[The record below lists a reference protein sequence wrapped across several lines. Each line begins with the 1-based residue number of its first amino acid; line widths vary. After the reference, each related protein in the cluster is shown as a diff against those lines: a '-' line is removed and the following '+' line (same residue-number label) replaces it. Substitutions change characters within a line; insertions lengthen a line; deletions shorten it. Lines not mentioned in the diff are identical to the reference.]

1 MMDVEFGTVT
11 QEFRSLVDRRREL
24 ITFLGTVFAGMGLFL
39 QNTLQGN
46 LPAALDPIAQNVFTF
61 YAVLVMVP
69 ALILALRFARLHGGL
84 MLNGV
89 LFARFLQDQNFTRKP
104 DIPRAGR
111 YNLLGVSFL
120 QFALV
125 NFVASFSAAMLVI
138 SGTDNTRW
146 AVAVGTGLFVAWFGY
161 FFRTHRQGVQFAR
174 NMVATRTF
182 GPCIHEEWRDHVSK
196 SLKDANKTLNW
207 NVGFV
212 ALMTFSV
219 FEVVTSIGQLK
230 ERDAIAAHLKQ
241 IGPLAYLTLL
251 TVVALVG
258 LITFLRVRV
267 AVGTFSLLLDP
278 TDRPFRVG
286 RVTDSLLAYALLA
299 FLLAVAVHLLLVV
312 GGPGL
317 KPLIRLAIDLGV
329 VLLAILAEQLT
340 LAIAGHRL
348 NRHSLALISQQFA
361 TPAPD
366 IDIQS
371 R

>member
-1 MMDVEFGTVT
+1 MDVEFGTVA

-46 LPAALDPIAQNVFTF
+46 LPASLDPIARNVFTF
-61 YAVLVMVP
+61 YAVLVMIP

-89 LFARFLQDQNFTRKP
+89 LFARFMQDQGFTRKP
-104 DIPRAGR
+104 DMERSGR

-125 NFVASFSAAMLVI
+125 NFVASFSVAMLVI
-138 SGTDNTRW
+138 SVTDSARW
-146 AVAVGTGLFVAWFGY
+146 ALAVGAGLDATWFLY
-161 FFRTHRQGVQFAR
+161 FFRGHRRGVKFAR
-174 NMVATRTF
+174 DMVSARTF
-182 GPCIHEEWRDHVSK
+182 GPFSYEDWRDHISR

-212 ALMTFSV
+212 GLMTFSV
-219 FEVVTSIGQLK
+219 FEVITGIGQLK
-230 ERDAIAAHLKQ
+230 EKDAIAGHLKQ
-241 IGPLAYLTLL
+241 VGPMAYLTLL
-251 TVVALVG
+251 TVVAVLGLV
-258 LITFLRVRV
+258 TFLRVRV

-286 RVTDSLLAYALLA
+286 RVTDSLLAYLLLA

-312 GGPGL
+312 GAPGL
-317 KPLIRLAIDLGV
+317 AHPTRLGIDLGLV
-329 VLLAILAEQLT
+329 AAALLAEQVT
-340 LAIAGHRL
+340 IGIAGRRL
-348 NRHSLALISQQFA
+348 DRQALAA
-361 TPAPD
+361 TPTDPTG
-366 IDIQS
+366 S
-371 R
+371 PKS